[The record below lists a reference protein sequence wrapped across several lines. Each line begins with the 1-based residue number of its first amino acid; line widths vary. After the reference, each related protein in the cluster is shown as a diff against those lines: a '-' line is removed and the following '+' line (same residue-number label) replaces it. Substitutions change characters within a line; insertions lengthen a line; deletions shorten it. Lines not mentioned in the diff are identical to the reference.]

1 MRKRARLPSAQGN
14 VIRAIFC
21 PAYVYFIELF
31 ILKTDTHSHKYHKLH
46 TTFISLFFFGLFFVY
61 NTALLIYFKALTK
74 VDKYITTLVLLL
86 AEKHNRGI

>member
-31 ILKTDTHSHKYHKLH
+31 MLRTDTHSHKYHKLH
-46 TTFISLFFFGLFFVY
+46 TTFIVFLGGLFFVY
-61 NTALLIYFKALTK
+61 NTALHIHFKALTK
-74 VDKYITTLVLLL
+74 VNKYITTLVLL
-86 AEKHNRGI
+86 